1 MFLSSLF
8 FAISSHQFHS
18 KIDLQNDSPTRELSL
33 QTTKVIKG
41 LLTPLGGSIISV
53 TGGNRGT
60 YELSKELKLRGCE
73 IVCGTPGRI
82 IDMVR
87 YKNGGIPNLNRV
99 TMVIIDEAD
108 KLLSMGFE
116 MQVSSIL
123 QCIRPDAQRCFVSA
137 TFSNRMKR
145 LLADRWASTTTIRY
159 AHLSVGTTGTAS
171 EHVEQ
176 HVVVLPSVE
185 SKREWLLNHLPSF
198 ILDDNDGS
206 TGKRQINKRSKVII
220 FVSTRIE
227 CEELSQMLHR
237 HMDGVYGNELIGS
250 IHGDKHQIHRSE
262 TLGSFRKGNISILV
276 ATDVAARGLDIQ
288 HVNFVINFDPAK
300 NIDSHVHRIGRAG
313 RMIGQQAEVDGSCH
327 THAQG
332 VAYTLLTCKEADF
345 AYLLLEA
352 FTRERRQIS
361 AELAELATKSKY
373 HKTTPRYLEE
383 KYGSKRSRT
392 S

>member
-1 MFLSSLF
+1 
-8 FAISSHQFHS
+8 
-18 KIDLQNDSPTRELSL
+18 
-33 QTTKVIKG
+33 
-41 LLTPLGGSIISV
+41 
-53 TGGNRGT
+53 
-60 YELSKELKLRGCE
+60 
-73 IVCGTPGRI
+73 
-82 IDMVR
+82 MVR

-137 TFSNRMKR
+137 TFSKRMKR
-145 LLADRWASTTTIRY
+145 LLADRWASTTTYRY

-171 EHVEQ
+171 EHVVQ
-176 HVVVLPSVE
+176 HVVVLPTVE

-198 ILDDNDGS
+198 ILDDNNGS
-206 TGKRQINKRSKVII
+206 SGKRQINKRSKVII

-227 CEELSQMLHR
+227 CEELSQMLHS
-237 HMDGVYGNELIGS
+237 HMNAIYGDEIIGS
-250 IHGDKHQIHRSE
+250 IHGDKHQLHRNE

-313 RMIGQQAEVDGSCH
+313 RLVGQVEDDGDCH

-332 VAYTLLTCKEADF
+332 EAYTLLTCKEADF

-361 AELAELATKSKY
+361 AELAELAKKSKY
-373 HKTTPRYLEE
+373 HKITPRYLDE
-383 KYGSKRSRT
+383 KDRSKRSRT